1 MQTKSNQHNPE
12 HWQVVAEREV
22 FTYKPWMRI
31 SMQDITLP
39 DGRLVENFGRIQ
51 LPDYISVFAQTADG
65 HVIVERQYKHGVGFV
80 SMNLPAGMIE
90 PGEDPIKAAQREL
103 KEETGYVSDQWTS
116 LGSFVGNG
124 NYGCGKGY
132 FFLAQNAVK
141 VTDPDSG
148 DLEDMEILL
157 FTVEE
162 LLEALS
168 SQKIATIGAV
178 ASISLGCMALI
189 GIINPSSED

>member
-1 MQTKSNQHNPE
+1 M
-12 HWQVVAEREV
+12 AEREV